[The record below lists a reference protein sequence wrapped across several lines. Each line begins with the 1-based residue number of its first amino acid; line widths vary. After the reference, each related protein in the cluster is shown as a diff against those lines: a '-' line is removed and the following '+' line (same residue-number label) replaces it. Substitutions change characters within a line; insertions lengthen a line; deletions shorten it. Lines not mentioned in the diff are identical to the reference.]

1 MVTIRFFNK
10 ERKNKVLDRQ
20 RILSE
25 AARQGDGEYRGQR
38 HMLDASRFFVP
49 SLHTKYITIPV
60 YQMKIV
66 CVLKNS
72 NDDNVQ
78 LNYKKEL

>member
-1 MVTIRFFNK
+1 MVKIRFCNK
-10 ERKNKVLDRQ
+10 VERSKVLDRQ

-25 AARQGDGEYRGQR
+25 AARQGDREYRGQR

-49 SLHTKYITIPV
+49 SLHTKCITIPV

-72 NDDNVQ
+72 NDDNIQ